1 MTRSSLARQGHLAR
15 SLLRPSPWYVELM
28 ELTAIGA
35 SWYIGGEVGAI
46 LFTAVLLCYVCAAAV
61 HVYRRITR

>member
-1 MTRSSLARQGHLAR
+1 
-15 SLLRPSPWYVELM
+15 M